1 MVLGLVLRVS
11 LATPSTAAKTPPACG
26 VAGLRCVSGQET
38 QTML

>member
-26 VAGLRCVSGQET
+26 VAGLRQRFRNEDC
-38 QTML
+38 